1 MKNTKSIYLAGP
13 FFNDRQ
19 KHYEEQVAYA
29 LHNNTTVGN
38 VFRPSQLEF
47 QENFGSKEWKSAVF
61 ETDITAINNSDIVV
75 MIANFHDVNNEI
87 ISDSGTVFELGYA
100 RGTGKPIALVYFDNE
115 KDPKDKILN
124 VMIDM
129 GAQVHITGNVDSVM
143 KELTSFDFNNI
154 IVNRKDW
161 KTT

>member
-1 MKNTKSIYLAGP
+1 MNKNNVYLAGP
-13 FFNDRQ
+13 FFNDLQ

-29 LHNNTTVGN
+29 LHNNVSVGN
-38 VFRPSQLEF
+38 IFRPSQLEF
-47 QENFGSKEWKSAVF
+47 KEEFGSKDWKASVF

-75 MIANFHDVNNEI
+75 MIANFHNVDDEI
-87 ISDSGTVFELGYA
+87 ISDTGTTFELGYA
-100 RGTGKPIALVYFDNE
+100 RGTGKPIILVYFDNE
-115 KDPKDKILN
+115 KEPEDKILN

-129 GAQVHITGNVDSVM
+129 GAQVHIAGSVDSVM